1 MKYIILLTLLAFSS
15 CNSKKEEPKAE
26 HHGHSHAQNAIE
38 ETYTYDPFFLDVM
51 SMHFEQEMRLATLG
65 MQKTKNV
72 TILNFSQK
80 VMAIEAQDLEKIK
93 AWREEL
99 YKKVPKVEKDKF
111 DLSELENA
119 KEKDFDKKFI
129 ERFKQLT
136 SKGMEISKM
145 GAEQNFEPAIKTY
158 ADEVQGRLAE
168 RLINLEKVK

>member
-1 MKYIILLTLLAFSS
+1 
-15 CNSKKEEPKAE
+15 
-26 HHGHSHAQNAIE
+26 
-38 ETYTYDPFFLDVM
+38 
-51 SMHFEQEMRLATLG
+51 MRLATLG

-99 YKKVPKVEKDKF
+99 YKKVPQVEKDKF